1 MAGKIVADTLEH
13 STAGSIATNYLVEGS
28 SKAWYHLDND
38 YSGTNPN
45 TGQTNGV
52 TVQDSFNVTSITDN
66 GTGDFTMAWTN
77 SFGNAL
83 YAITQQGQYRDDT
96 TIYEYGF
103 MEAIKGSPTT
113 SGYTFRWSY
122 YSGSYYDPSKYW
134 AVAHGDLA

>member
-52 TVQDSFNVTSITDN
+52 TVQDISTSPVSQI
-66 GTGDFTMAWTN
+66 MA
-77 SFGNAL
+77 L
-83 YAITQQGQYRDDT
+83 AILQWRGLTVLEMQ
-96 TIYEYGF
+96 F
-103 MEAIKGSPTT
+103 MP
-113 SGYTFRWSY
+113 
-122 YSGSYYDPSKYW
+122 
-134 AVAHGDLA
+134 